1 MVRPPRTRGPQRQAA
16 RNDQAL
22 LRAAREVVA
31 EDGAHASVAAIA
43 RRAGVGVGSLYR
55 RYRSKAELFQHL
67 SAVALDEY
75 LRAAE
80 EGLRMDDP
88 WDGLAHYLSS
98 AIENGVGSLGPV
110 AGTIE
115 VTGEMDLKN
124 RRSDEAVDALVE
136 RAHAAGVL
144 RDDVTAVD
152 LSLLIEQLRTS
163 PLIEQLRGQGRTELL
178 PAAANARARLVA
190 IALDGLRAGGVGSLP
205 GTPPSYD
212 LISKRWEDSD

>member
-1 MVRPPRTRGPQRQAA
+1 MVRTPRARGPQARAA
-16 RNDQAL
+16 RNDKAL
-22 LRAAREVVA
+22 LWAAREVVA

-55 RYRSKAELFQHL
+55 RYRSKTELFQHL

-88 WDGLAHYLSS
+88 WEGLAHYLSS
-98 AIENGVGSLGPV
+98 AVESGVGSLGPV

-115 VTGEMDLKN
+115 VTEEMDLKN

-136 RAHAAGVL
+136 RAHATGVL

-163 PLIEQLRGQGRTELL
+163 PLIEQLRRQGHTELL

-190 IALDGLRAGGVGSLP
+190 IALDGLRAGASEPLP
-205 GTPPSYD
+205 GEPPSYD
-212 LISKRWEDSD
+212 LISKRWETS